1 MKKTGQWN
9 IATLL
14 GIFLVTLCSLFLL
27 FVGRNFFFH
36 YQSAGFFL
44 VVATMLISLY
54 ATSRIHTIQQEN
66 ERQQRRF
73 RTVADQSYAWEYWI
87 DPAGKLEYIS
97 PSCERVSGYPPEA
110 FLQDPDLLI
119 AIIVPED
126 REIFLRHLREE
137 EDECPFFTFRITTAA
152 GEERW
157 IQHTCRRVVDGQ
169 GRYLGRRGSNLD
181 FTEHYLTEQK
191 IIASRREWIDTFDA
205 IPDSVMLLDR
215 RFRIQKINRK
225 TAEILGCSLEEALG
239 RVCYHEFHCSL
250 HPTENCPLI
259 DLLGDGCTH
268 TEEVYVERLG
278 KYFDITV
285 SPLTDGNGRVTGA
298 VHVARDIT
306 RQRRA
311 ECARRELMASL
322 EDRVAQRTTQLQ
334 QAYSDLEQIF
344 EVALPLVV
352 VRSDFIVDRVNRAFC
367 RFFNIRKEQIVGN
380 HCYDL
385 WQGGFCHTGECSLEL
400 LRSGTPS
407 VTRYFDGRAL
417 QGKMITCSIHSV
429 PYRDTA
435 GTFIG
440 QISSFFDLSDRKRVE
455 QRLEKVRKQLL
466 HVEKLNAIGS
476 LSASIAH
483 EFNNPLCGVLS
494 VLERL
499 QREASLN
506 KIDRE
511 MVAIALR
518 EGERMKRLIMD
529 LQNFNRPTSGKVS
542 RFDLHKALES
552 MVVFIQ
558 KEMSLHHIRLSKKYC
573 SEPVVV
579 EAVEDQIKQ
588 IILNLLKNAVEAIGD
603 DGGEISLQ
611 TDLLDTEA
619 ELRIQDT
626 GTGINKADLSRIFEP
641 FFTTKSP
648 QKGTGLGLSVSY
660 GIVKAHGGTIEVE
673 SRPGQ
678 GTVFIFRLPLYSTF
692 TKETLHE
699 EKNISR

>member
-1 MKKTGQWN
+1 MKITYQWN
-9 IATLL
+9 TGTLL
-14 GIFLVTLCSLFLL
+14 GIFFVTLCSLFLL

-44 VVATMLISLY
+44 VVATMLLSLY
-54 ATSRIHTIQQEN
+54 TTSRIHTIQQEN
-66 ERQQRRF
+66 EHQRQRF
-73 RTVADQSYAWEYWI
+73 RTVADQSYAWEYWL
-87 DPAGKLEYIS
+87 DPSGRLEYIS
-97 PSCERVSGYPPEA
+97 PSCERISGYSPDAFMQNPE
-110 FLQDPDLLI
+110 LLTT
-119 AIIVPED
+119 IIVAED
-126 REIFLRHLREE
+126 REKFFRHLRKEN
-137 EDECPFFTFRITTAA
+137 DECPFLIFRIITAT
-152 GEERW
+152 GETRW
-157 IQHTCRRVVDGQ
+157 IQHTCRKVVDGE
-169 GRYLGRRGSNLD
+169 GRYFGRRGSNID
-181 FTEHYLTEQK
+181 CTNQHRAEQR
-191 IIASRREWIDTFDA
+191 IITSRQQWMDTFDA

-215 RFRIQKINRK
+215 QFRIQKINRK
-225 TAEILGCSLEEALG
+225 TAQLLDCSIQDLLG
-239 RVCYHEFHCSL
+239 RVCYHEFHCTL

-259 DLLGDGCTH
+259 DLFGDGLSH
-268 TEEVYVERLG
+268 EEEVYVERLG
-278 KYFDITV
+278 KYFNITV

-311 ECARRELMASL
+311 ECARRELMSSL
-322 EDRVAQRTTQLQ
+322 EERVAQRTGQLR

-352 VRSDFIVDRVNRAFC
+352 VTDDFIIDRVNKAFC
-367 RFFNIRKEQIVGN
+367 RFFGIDKVQVVGK

-385 WQGGFCHTGECSLEL
+385 WEGEFCHGRECSLEL
-400 LRSGTPS
+400 LRSGAPS
-407 VTRYFDGRAL
+407 VTRYVDGKAL
-417 QGKMITCSIHSV
+417 QGQTITCSIQSV
-429 PYRDTA
+429 PYRDAA
-435 GTFIG
+435 GKFIG
-440 QISSFFDLSDRKRVE
+440 QISSFFDLSERKRVE

-499 QREASLN
+499 QREASLT

-529 LQNFNRPTSGKVS
+529 LQNFNRPTSGKIS
-542 RFDLHKALES
+542 RFDLHNALES
-552 MVVFIQ
+552 MVIFIQ
-558 KEMSLHHIRLSKKYC
+558 KEMSRHNIRLSRKYC

-588 IILNLLKNAVEAIGD
+588 VILNLLKNALEAIGD
-603 DGGEISLQ
+603 AGGEIRLQ
-611 TDLLDTEA
+611 TAVLDTEA

-626 GTGINKADLSRIFEP
+626 GTGINQDDLSRIFEP

-660 GIVKAHGGTIEVE
+660 GIVKAHDGTIEVE
-673 SRPGQ
+673 SQPGK
-678 GTVFIFRLPLYSTF
+678 GTVFILRLPLCSTLN
-692 TKETLHE
+692 KG
-699 EKNISR
+699 NPA